1 MLKHIFSQEAHA
13 VVRPLPASPVFFGVT
28 AFVILSLLLFLVLRL
43 DRD

>member
-1 MLKHIFSQEAHA
+1 MLKNLLFREAGA

-28 AFVILSLLLFLVLRL
+28 AFVILGLLLFLVLRL

>member
-1 MLKHIFSQEAHA
+1 MFKTLLAREAH
-13 VVRPLPASPVFFGVT
+13 VIVRPLPASPVFFGVT